1 MTKCAARAEL
11 FWRPLRPASSSV
23 AWFSDVRGR
32 SRSFSLSSLRER
44 DRERTRTSENQAT
57 FSGASFFETQVTG
70 YEPQGTMKRV
80 QMAGEARLARCLP
93 PRAHFHR
100 ERDVWVTEAA
110 NRRRHL
116 RIAVTRKASSSSPL
130 SHVLFGKRRAI
141 CTTSV
146 SSQIFRIGWFEA
158 TERERQLTTVR
169 ANQNNWLDQWQS
181 GKIRN

>member
-1 MTKCAARAEL
+1 MHNDKEMTKCAARAEAFL
-11 FWRPLRPASSSV
+11 TSSSP
-23 AWFSDVRGR
+23 SLL
-32 SRSFSLSSLRER
+32 LSSLILRRPRSFAVLFTFLPEGSER
-44 DRERTRTSENQAT
+44 DRERTRSSENQAT

-80 QMAGEARLARCLP
+80 QTAGEARLARCLP

-141 CTTSV
+141 STTSV
-146 SSQIFRIGWFEA
+146 SSQIFRIG
-158 TERERQLTTVR
+158 
-169 ANQNNWLDQWQS
+169 
-181 GKIRN
+181 

>member
-1 MTKCAARAEL
+1 MHNDKEMTKYAARAEAFL
-11 FWRPLRPASSSV
+11 TSSSP
-23 AWFSDVRGR
+23 SLL
-32 SRSFSLSSLRER
+32 LSSLILRRPRSFAVLFTFLPEGSER

-80 QMAGEARLARCLP
+80 QTAGEARLARCLP

-141 CTTSV
+141 STTSV
-146 SSQIFRIGWFEA
+146 SSQIFRIG
-158 TERERQLTTVR
+158 
-169 ANQNNWLDQWQS
+169 
-181 GKIRN
+181 

>member
-1 MTKCAARAEL
+1 MHNDKEMTKCAARAEAFL
-11 FWRPLRPASSSV
+11 TSSSP
-23 AWFSDVRGR
+23 SLL
-32 SRSFSLSSLRER
+32 LSSLILRRPRSFAVLFTFLPEGSER

-80 QMAGEARLARCLP
+80 QTAGEARLARCLP

-100 ERDVWVTEAA
+100 ERDVWVTETA

-130 SHVLFGKRRAI
+130 SQVLFGKRRAI
-141 CTTSV
+141 STTSV
-146 SSQIFRIGWFEA
+146 SSQIFRIG
-158 TERERQLTTVR
+158 
-169 ANQNNWLDQWQS
+169 
-181 GKIRN
+181 

>member
-1 MTKCAARAEL
+1 MHNDKEMTKCAARAEAFL
-11 FWRPLRPASSSV
+11 TSSSP
-23 AWFSDVRGR
+23 SLL
-32 SRSFSLSSLRER
+32 LSSLILRRPRSFAVLFTFLPEGSER

-80 QMAGEARLARCLP
+80 QTAGEARLARCLP

-141 CTTSV
+141 STTSV
-146 SSQIFRIGWFEA
+146 SSQIFRIG
-158 TERERQLTTVR
+158 
-169 ANQNNWLDQWQS
+169 
-181 GKIRN
+181 

>member
-1 MTKCAARAEL
+1 MHNDKEMTKCAARAEAFL
-11 FWRPLRPASSSV
+11 TSSSP
-23 AWFSDVRGR
+23 SLL
-32 SRSFSLSSLRER
+32 LSSLILRLPRSFAVLSTFLPEGSER

-80 QMAGEARLARCLP
+80 QTAGEARLARCLP

-141 CTTSV
+141 STTSV
-146 SSQIFRIGWFEA
+146 SSQIFRIG
-158 TERERQLTTVR
+158 
-169 ANQNNWLDQWQS
+169 
-181 GKIRN
+181 

>member
-1 MTKCAARAEL
+1 MTKCAARAEAFL
-11 FWRPLRPASSSV
+11 TSSSP
-23 AWFSDVRGR
+23 SLL
-32 SRSFSLSSLRER
+32 LSSLILRRPRSFAVLFTFLPEGSER

-80 QMAGEARLARCLP
+80 QTAGEARLARCLP

-141 CTTSV
+141 STTSV
-146 SSQIFRIGWFEA
+146 SSQIFRIG
-158 TERERQLTTVR
+158 
-169 ANQNNWLDQWQS
+169 
-181 GKIRN
+181 

>member
-1 MTKCAARAEL
+1 MHNDKEMTKCAARAEAFL
-11 FWRPLRPASSSV
+11 TSSSP
-23 AWFSDVRGR
+23 SLL
-32 SRSFSLSSLRER
+32 LSSLILRRPRSFAVLFTFLPEGSER
-44 DRERTRTSENQAT
+44 DRERNRTSENQAT

-70 YEPQGTMKRV
+70 YEPQGTTKRV
-80 QMAGEARLARCLP
+80 QTAGEARLARCLP

-141 CTTSV
+141 STTSV
-146 SSQIFRIGWFEA
+146 SSQIFRIG
-158 TERERQLTTVR
+158 
-169 ANQNNWLDQWQS
+169 
-181 GKIRN
+181 

>member
-1 MTKCAARAEL
+1 MHNDKEMTKCAARAEAFL
-11 FWRPLRPASSSV
+11 TSSSP
-23 AWFSDVRGR
+23 SLL
-32 SRSFSLSSLRER
+32 LSSLILRRPRSFAVLFTFLPEGSER

-57 FSGASFFETQVTG
+57 FSCASFFETQVTG

-80 QMAGEARLARCLP
+80 QTAGEARLARCLP

-100 ERDVWVTEAA
+100 ERDVWVTEDA

-116 RIAVTRKASSSSPL
+116 RIAVTRKSSSWSPL

-146 SSQIFRIGWFEA
+146 SSQIFRIG
-158 TERERQLTTVR
+158 
-169 ANQNNWLDQWQS
+169 
-181 GKIRN
+181 

>member
-1 MTKCAARAEL
+1 MHNDKEMTKCAARAEAFL
-11 FWRPLRPASSSV
+11 TSSSP
-23 AWFSDVRGR
+23 SLL
-32 SRSFSLSSLRER
+32 LSSLILRRPRSFAVLFTFLPEGSER

-80 QMAGEARLARCLP
+80 QTAGEARLARCLP

-116 RIAVTRKASSSSPL
+116 RIAVTRKSSSWSPL
-130 SHVLFGKRRAI
+130 SHVLFDKRRAI

-146 SSQIFRIGWFEA
+146 SSQIFRIG
-158 TERERQLTTVR
+158 
-169 ANQNNWLDQWQS
+169 
-181 GKIRN
+181 